1 RESARFQSLSD
12 YFWYGIAGATGIVL
26 VLGAVVG
33 WSSRRALLSEV
44 HDISRTAS
52 AIVDGDLS
60 RRLAT
65 RGGSTELDT
74 LARTVNGM
82 LERLA
87 RQNVQLEGEIAVRRH
102 AEQALHRAHDSLEE
116 LVEQRTAQLARVN
129 ESLHRSEA
137 FLAEGQRISRTGSWG
152 WDLSTGKVIWSEEQ
166 YRLLGFEPGEV
177 EPSVSAFLN
186 AVHSEDRSGIQQKLE
201 EAMREKRSYA
211 IDYRVALRDGTV
223 RHMRSV
229 GRSVQRESDN
239 VEEYIG
245 VTTDVTG
252 RKRAEDELRRQK
264 AHVDELFDLA
274 PDAIV
279 LTDLS
284 GPSIIRVNHEFTRM
298 FGYTSDEAVGHRL
311 RTLIAPDELHP
322 ANLTHDPELL
332 AGHKVEREVVRR
344 RKDGT
349 RFHAHITAARI
360 RFEDVQDAAYVTY
373 RDVSERKCAEAILAG
388 ENRILEMIAKGS
400 PLEATLDSLCRLMEE
415 VFCGCL
421 ASIILID
428 PDGRLRHGA
437 APSLPE
443 SYTAA
448 FEGSAVGACSGP
460 CGVAAHRREAVI
472 VSDIETYPY
481 WEHYRSVAA
490 AHGLRACWST
500 PVFSS
505 EGKVL
510 GTFAIFYR
518 EPRSPS
524 AQEQITI
531 QQFSHLASIVIERT
545 EAVNALRRSDERFAL
560 AVAASMDGIWEWDIV
575 KDQMFFSERTQ
586 RIYGLEPGVS
596 VRPRAEWGAMIQ
608 MHPEDAE
615 AQLRTVED
623 YLSGSR
629 PAYEGEWRVRHA
641 DGVYRWVRIR
651 GLCERDEAAR
661 AIRMAGSVS
670 DINTRKCAEEALRA
684 SEQRYALAMG
694 AAGEGHWDWNIVTNE
709 YYASPRMLEMYG
721 FAPGTTF
728 ADRTDFLRR
737 FPFHPDDR
745 PKWENAAAAHFA
757 GATERFDLE
766 IRMIPRGEIRWVHLT
781 GICSRD
787 ASGKPVRWT
796 GSVTDV
802 TDRKRVEEALLESE
816 RQLRRAQRL
825 EAVGTL
831 AGGIAHD
838 FNNILGAI
846 LGYGEMAVRD
856 APKGSRLRRDL
867 DSIVSAGERG
877 RALVDRILAFSRSGV
892 GERIAVHVEAV
903 VREALDLLAAKL
915 PTGITIE
922 ARLNA
927 GRAAMLGDPTQVHQ
941 VLMNLATNG
950 VQAMSGGGV
959 LRVLLHACRFD
970 EERVATIG
978 TIAAGDYV
986 VLQVA
991 DEGSGIAP
999 DVLERIF
1006 DPFFTTKD
1014 VGVGTGLGLSLVHG
1028 IVTEVGGSIDVES
1041 APGTGSV
1048 FTVYFRREGDASE
1061 SAEDQLAAVPLGQ
1074 RQKVLV
1080 VDDEEPLVNLATR
1093 ALEDLGYV
1101 PVGFTSSTAA
1111 LEALRAEPQRF
1122 DAIITD
1128 ERMPGLSGSALI
1140 REVRAIRSS
1149 IPILLVSG
1157 YVGGM
1162 VTSRAYNSGATEVL
1176 KKPLSARELAT
1187 TLARVFDAQ

>member
-1 RESARFQSLSD
+1 MISVFRFSPSRLALSYIALSVLVLVLFAVPLWYIWSVNISTFRAYVEGERMQRMLDLFDREGPKALAAAIDAQVGSEGGDEIMVLADASKVRLAGNLPGWPAEMPDSPGTYGLALDLGGSSMRVVASHVRLPDGHHFLMGRESARFQSLTD
-12 YFWYGIAGATGIVL
+12 FFWYGIAGATGIVL

-65 RGGSTELDT
+65 RVGATELDM

-87 RQNVQLEGEIAVRRH
+87 RQNMQLEGEIAVRRH

-137 FLAEGQRISRTGSWG
+137 FLAEGQTISRTGSWG
-152 WDLSTGKVIWSEEQ
+152 WDLSTGKVIWSDEQ

-177 EPSVSAFLN
+177 EPSVSAFLKV
-186 AVHSEDRSGIQQKLE
+186 VHSEDRSGIQQKLE

-229 GRSVQRESDN
+229 GRSVRRQSDN

-245 VTTDVTG
+245 VTTDVTE

-298 FGYTSDEAVGHRL
+298 FGYTSEEAVGHRL

-322 ANLTHDPELL
+322 ANLTQDPELL

-360 RFEDVQDAAYVTY
+360 RFEHVQDAAYVTY
-373 RDVSERKCAEAILAG
+373 RDVSERKCAEAVLAG
-388 ENRILEMIAKGS
+388 ENQILEMIAKGS

-448 FEGSAVGACSGP
+448 FEGSVVGACSGP

-505 EGKVL
+505 ERKVL

-524 AQEQITI
+524 TQEQITI

-575 KDQMFFSERTQ
+575 KDQMF
-586 RIYGLEPGVS
+586 
-596 VRPRAEWGAMIQ
+596 
-608 MHPEDAE
+608 
-615 AQLRTVED
+615 
-623 YLSGSR
+623 
-629 PAYEGEWRVRHA
+629 
-641 DGVYRWVRIR
+641 
-651 GLCERDEAAR
+651 
-661 AIRMAGSVS
+661 
-670 DINTRKCAEEALRA
+670 
-684 SEQRYALAMG
+684 
-694 AAGEGHWDWNIVTNE
+694 
-709 YYASPRMLEMYG
+709 
-721 FAPGTTF
+721 
-728 ADRTDFLRR
+728 
-737 FPFHPDDR
+737 
-745 PKWENAAAAHFA
+745 
-757 GATERFDLE
+757 
-766 IRMIPRGEIRWVHLT
+766 
-781 GICSRD
+781 
-787 ASGKPVRWT
+787 
-796 GSVTDV
+796 
-802 TDRKRVEEALLESE
+802 
-816 RQLRRAQRL
+816 
-825 EAVGTL
+825 
-831 AGGIAHD
+831 
-838 FNNILGAI
+838 
-846 LGYGEMAVRD
+846 
-856 APKGSRLRRDL
+856 
-867 DSIVSAGERG
+867 
-877 RALVDRILAFSRSGV
+877 
-892 GERIAVHVEAV
+892 
-903 VREALDLLAAKL
+903 
-915 PTGITIE
+915 
-922 ARLNA
+922 
-927 GRAAMLGDPTQVHQ
+927 
-941 VLMNLATNG
+941 
-950 VQAMSGGGV
+950 
-959 LRVLLHACRFD
+959 
-970 EERVATIG
+970 
-978 TIAAGDYV
+978 
-986 VLQVA
+986 
-991 DEGSGIAP
+991 
-999 DVLERIF
+999 
-1006 DPFFTTKD
+1006 
-1014 VGVGTGLGLSLVHG
+1014 
-1028 IVTEVGGSIDVES
+1028 
-1041 APGTGSV
+1041 
-1048 FTVYFRREGDASE
+1048 
-1061 SAEDQLAAVPLGQ
+1061 
-1074 RQKVLV
+1074 
-1080 VDDEEPLVNLATR
+1080 
-1093 ALEDLGYV
+1093 
-1101 PVGFTSSTAA
+1101 
-1111 LEALRAEPQRF
+1111 
-1122 DAIITD
+1122 
-1128 ERMPGLSGSALI
+1128 
-1140 REVRAIRSS
+1140 
-1149 IPILLVSG
+1149 
-1157 YVGGM
+1157 
-1162 VTSRAYNSGATEVL
+1162 
-1176 KKPLSARELAT
+1176 
-1187 TLARVFDAQ
+1187 